1 MWNDLTLSGV
11 LLAQEPSAVPEQW
24 RAPPAAP
31 AATVRRSATA
41 RWQGDLRAGGG
52 ELDLDSGAAPTM
64 PFSLRARRD
73 GSSAAT
79 SAEELLAAAHAS
91 CFAMALRGALDRA
104 HDHGEDSADD
114 GTVEVRAT
122 CTLRIDASGWTI
134 DAVALEVSAPGVRSA
149 RLAAA
154 VASAERTCAVSQL
167 VQDRALVTVTVAAAR
182 VLTPPALPPHL
193 QPRAD
198 RRRRAEEPGLR
209 LRAHHQLR
217 RRLPPHGAPRRLPPR
232 ACPGRGRARRHRAAP
247 RARDEPRPG
256 RRAVR
261 RPGRPP
267 RPDPAGRGRARRG
280 SGGLHADH
288 ARGRHSDN
296 VFRRSAAW
304 GPSPQPWH
312 VTGAVRT
319 P

>member
-1 MWNDLTLSGV
+1 MREHYDAADGPDGAVVVVSTGTLFGVNLHGVPFVGVRYVDRFVLRDGLVQEQHVWNDLTLSGV

-52 ELDLDSGAAPTM
+52 GSTSTRERHRRCRTPCAHAAPA
-64 PFSLRARRD
+64 PRRRRRPR
-73 GSSAAT
+73 S
-79 SAEELLAAAHAS
+79 LLAAAHAS

-104 HDHGEDSADD
+104 HDHGEDGADD

-167 VQDRALVTVTVAAAR
+167 VQDRALVTVTVAAA
-182 VLTPPALPPHL
+182 
-193 QPRAD
+193 
-198 RRRRAEEPGLR
+198 
-209 LRAHHQLR
+209 
-217 RRLPPHGAPRRLPPR
+217 
-232 ACPGRGRARRHRAAP
+232 
-247 RARDEPRPG
+247 
-256 RRAVR
+256 
-261 RPGRPP
+261 
-267 RPDPAGRGRARRG
+267 AG
-280 SGGLHADH
+280 D
-288 ARGRHSDN
+288 
-296 VFRRSAAW
+296 
-304 GPSPQPWH
+304 
-312 VTGAVRT
+312 
-319 P
+319 

>member
-1 MWNDLTLSGV
+1 MSTTREDHGQAVAVVEDFLASIGAGRLDEASRHLAPGALIVFPGGAVHGSLDAMAASGATRYRSVDKVREHYDAADGPDGAVVVVSTGTLFGVNLHGVPFAGVRYVDRFVLRDGLVQEQHVWNDLTLSGV

-104 HDHGEDSADD
+104 HDHGEDGSDD

-167 VQDRALVTVTVAAAR
+167 VQDRALVTVTVAAA
-182 VLTPPALPPHL
+182 
-193 QPRAD
+193 
-198 RRRRAEEPGLR
+198 
-209 LRAHHQLR
+209 
-217 RRLPPHGAPRRLPPR
+217 
-232 ACPGRGRARRHRAAP
+232 
-247 RARDEPRPG
+247 
-256 RRAVR
+256 
-261 RPGRPP
+261 
-267 RPDPAGRGRARRG
+267 AG
-280 SGGLHADH
+280 D
-288 ARGRHSDN
+288 
-296 VFRRSAAW
+296 
-304 GPSPQPWH
+304 
-312 VTGAVRT
+312 
-319 P
+319 